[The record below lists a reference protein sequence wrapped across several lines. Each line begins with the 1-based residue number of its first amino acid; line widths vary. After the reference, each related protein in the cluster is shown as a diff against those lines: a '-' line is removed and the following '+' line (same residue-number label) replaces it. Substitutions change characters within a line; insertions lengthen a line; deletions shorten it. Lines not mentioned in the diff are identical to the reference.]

1 VLDRLSTKLPV
12 IVLVTTAEEL
22 SLIDLLAEPRLEDVF
37 DDDEERD
44 PVLDPAVLPL
54 LPADRLPV
62 LDTGLLRVL
71 VGDAVVLLEA
81 DTERD
86 TEELAV
92 EDLLLVPDP
101 VPDQEFLTDLVPGAD
116 LVLQADAEEVL
127 EGGPDFV
134 KLLDPLEVLDWE
146 LDLDNDADADDVRLL
161 VTDPVPVR
169 EPKLLLEN
177 SAELVV
183 VLLSPL
189 EEDVKGVAVL
199 VFDWDTDLVAGFVA
213 GTLLVHRED
222 LLAGHVGGTLFVA
235 VVVRVDV
242 LDMVGLKL
250 GTTPATSKFLASTP
264 ISTVPLD
271 SLDSLVPWY
280 PWDPLVPWDPW
291 STCLLTDANKNSK
304 MCDRRILAFYSLYVI
319 II

>member
-1 VLDRLSTKLPV
+1 MLDRLTSKLPV
-12 IVLVTTAEEL
+12 IVLVTTAEPL

-37 DDDEERD
+37 DDDDERE
-44 PVLDPAVLPL
+44 PVLDPAPLPL

-71 VGDAVVLLEA
+71 VGDPVELLEA

-127 EGGPDFV
+127 DGGPDLV

-169 EPKLLLEN
+169 EPKLLLEK
-177 SAELVV
+177 AAVLVV
-183 VLLSPL
+183 VLLTPPV
-189 EEDVKGVAVL
+189 EDVKGVDVV

-213 GTLLVHRED
+213 GTLLVRTGD
-222 LLAGHVGGTLFVA
+222 WLAGHVGGTLFVA

-242 LDMVGLKL
+242 FDMVGLKL
-250 GTTPATSKFLASTP
+250 GTTPPTSKFLAWTS
-264 ISTVPLD
+264 ISSVALWLTV
-271 SLDSLVPWY
+271 V
-280 PWDPLVPWDPW
+280 
-291 STCLLTDANKNSK
+291 
-304 MCDRRILAFYSLYVI
+304 
-319 II
+319 